1 MTLTATRTSTPSFT
15 PTETA
20 TRTFSPTPR
29 TPTATVT
36 RTKPSTALGRY
47 PTAVDRYPTAAR
59 PAVTP
64 GVDVPR
70 PRPIER
76 VMPVYPKQAL
86 NDRVR
91 GVVVLS
97 VLVSE
102 SGQPI
107 EVTVK
112 TAARKDLTDAAIAAA
127 KQWRFEPARRKG
139 VAVKGYA
146 EIQFPFEGVQ
156 FARTPFPGRFPE

>member
-1 MTLTATRTSTPSFT
+1 
-15 PTETA
+15 
-20 TRTFSPTPR
+20 
-29 TPTATVT
+29 
-36 RTKPSTALGRY
+36 
-47 PTAVDRYPTAAR
+47 
-59 PAVTP
+59 
-64 GVDVPR
+64 
-70 PRPIER
+70 
-76 VMPVYPKQAL
+76 MPVYPKQAL